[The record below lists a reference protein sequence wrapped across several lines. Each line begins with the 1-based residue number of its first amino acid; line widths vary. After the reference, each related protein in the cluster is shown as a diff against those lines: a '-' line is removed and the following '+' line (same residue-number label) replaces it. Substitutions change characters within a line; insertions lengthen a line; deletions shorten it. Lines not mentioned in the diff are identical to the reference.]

1 MFNLSNGD
9 SMEYV
14 EKTIK
19 RNYIYKGKVVNL
31 RCDDAELYNGEPC
44 KREIIEHSGGACVLC
59 ENNGE
64 ILFVKQYRYA
74 YGESLLEIPAGKLN
88 AGEEPYQT
96 ALRELVEETGIKAKD
111 AELLQVLYPTPG
123 YTNEKIYIYRAI
135 GIEKTLQNLDDGEF
149 LDVVWIDEEK
159 VQKMLTAGEIRD
171 AKTVVA
177 LQRYFLEKR

>member
-14 EKTIK
+14 EKTLK
-19 RNYIYKGKVVNL
+19 RNYIYKGKVINL
-31 RCDDAELYNGEPC
+31 RCDDAELFNGEPC

-59 ENNGE
+59 EDNGK

-88 AGEEPYQT
+88 DGEEPCQT
-96 ALRELVEETGIKAKD
+96 ALRELAEETGIKAGGM
-111 AELLQVLYPTPG
+111 EFLQVLYPTPG
-123 YTNEKIYIYRAI
+123 YTNEKIYLYRAK
-135 GIEKTLQNLDDGEF
+135 GIEKTKQNLDDGEF
-149 LDVVWIDEEK
+149 LDVVWITEEK
-159 VQKMLTAGEIRD
+159 VQKMLNAGEIRD